1 MGHIATSTALL
12 SPLPEATAS
21 SPIHQAIDCLTVAL
35 IEVQIVRRQLA
46 SGRHLLHP
54 MRDDALTTVEA
65 QMHRLAQLLLDIK
78 RESRQQQA

>member
-1 MGHIATSTALL
+1 MSQITTSTALL

-35 IEVQIVRRQLA
+35 LEVQIMRRQLA

-54 MRDDALTTVEA
+54 MRDDAFFVVEA
-65 QMHRLAQLLLDIK
+65 HIHRLGELLLEI
-78 RESRQQQA
+78 RGNTACA